1 MRHSYPVGWLDL
13 RGITEAYRLL
23 SVFRA
28 SNPMLGSIAPEDL
41 HWEVS
46 WTEVFTPLDMNTS
59 AEARAT
65 KRATAVTH
73 LVLAC
78 AVSPDAIGPRV
89 SLCLVP
95 QIVRLQL
102 LQEEEQ
108 RQ

>member
-1 MRHSYPVGWLDL
+1 MRHIYPVGWLDL
-13 RGITEAYRLL
+13 RGITEAYKLL

-46 WTEVFTPLDMNTS
+46 WAEVFTPLDMNTS
-59 AEARAT
+59 AEVRAT
-65 KRATAVTH
+65 KRASAVTQIM
-73 LVLAC
+73 LSC
-78 AVSPDAIGPRV
+78 AVSPDAIGPRFR
-89 SLCLVP
+89 LCLVP